1 MTDIPGVEFRPL
13 TVPASM
19 DAADAAEFAEYTRV
33 RNEIARELTGRD
45 DDTLDPTE
53 LLPHYQ
59 PSSEQIRHAWGIFRD
74 ARQIGRMTVDIPL
87 EDGSH
92 GACWPERG

>member
-1 MTDIPGVEFRPL
+1 MTDISGVEFRPL

-53 LLPHYQ
+53 LEAALWLTREDLADVFAGTHPQ
-59 PSSEQIRHAWGIFRD
+59 VRTPRPGAIAGSLMFDWLA
-74 ARQIGRMTVDIPL
+74 GR
-87 EDGSH
+87 G
-92 GACWPERG
+92 